1 MKLTNDDVQD
11 ILQLLDASPIDELHL
26 QTERFKLTL
35 RRSVEGGWTQE
46 QQVLTE
52 PALNEGKAPPVS
64 KGITGDEAAS
74 SSGPAAKHLLE
85 IATPLPGIFY
95 RAPKPG
101 APPFV
106 EIGDRVG
113 EKTVVAIIETMKLMS
128 SIYAGV
134 SGTVV
139 EICLKNAEFAEQ
151 DAVLIRIE
159 PEAS

>member
-11 ILQLLDASPIDELHL
+11 ILRLLEGSPVDELHL

-35 RRSVEGGWTQE
+35 RRSGEGDWTQE

-52 PALNEGKAPPVS
+52 SNLTESKASIIS
-64 KGITGDEAAS
+64 KATVGDQNAS
-74 SSGPAAKHLLE
+74 SSSPVAEHLLE
-85 IATPLPGIFY
+85 ITTPLPGTFY

-106 EIGDRVG
+106 EIGDRV
-113 EKTVVAIIETMKLMS
+113 EEETVVAIIETMKLMN
-128 SIYAGV
+128 SISAGV

-139 EICLKNAEFAEQ
+139 DICLKDAEFVEQ
-151 DAVLIRIE
+151 DSVLMRLD
-159 PEAS
+159 PEVS

>member
-11 ILQLLDASPIDELHL
+11 ILKLLDASPVGELHL

-35 RRSVEGGWTQE
+35 RRSAEGDWTQE

-52 PALNEGKAPPVS
+52 SNVEKGKASAVS
-64 KGITGDEAAS
+64 KETSGDETVSPS
-74 SSGPAAKHLLE
+74 SPAADHLVE
-85 IATPLPGIFY
+85 ISTPLPGTFY

-106 EIGDRVG
+106 EIGDRVE

-128 SIYAGV
+128 SINAGV

-151 DAVLIRIE
+151 DTVLIRIE